1 MGKNE
6 PYHDHVLIY
15 SYLEVI
21 EVNLDQILSFL
32 PEKMAYP
39 DFGRSVNLFST
50 RGDRLCPPSY
60 YWHPRIFRPFDGP
73 VIECLEL
80 QGRDGGQAPTSFLI
94 QFLFFFTQLDI

>member
-39 DFGRSVNLFST
+39 DFGRSVNPISSW
-50 RGDRLCPPSY
+50 RDRLCPPSY
-60 YWHPRIFRPFDGP
+60 YWHPRIFRRSDSLW
-73 VIECLEL
+73 E
-80 QGRDGGQAPTSFLI
+80 SW
-94 QFLFFFTQLDI
+94 